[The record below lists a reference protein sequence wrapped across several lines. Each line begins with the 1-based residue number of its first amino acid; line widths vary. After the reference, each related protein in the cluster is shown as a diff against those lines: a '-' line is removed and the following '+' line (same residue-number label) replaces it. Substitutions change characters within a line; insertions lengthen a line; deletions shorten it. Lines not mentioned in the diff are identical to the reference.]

1 MQKTKVSEICQPCS
15 QANAVSEDDGIE
27 AAIRRFASQPETHV
41 LYVIGKGGQLKG
53 LVKIRHLLN
62 WVRLKIGVGQ
72 ERHDFTRG
80 VEAFEAFEFLKL
92 AQSTKIGDIVSTA
105 VTVKG
110 EDTLAHALNL
120 MASEEVVEVAVVD
133 KKNKLIGEIKLTD
146 VMARLL
152 DMKKSGG
159 K

>member
-1 MQKTKVSEICQPCS
+1 MHKTKVSEICHPCS
-15 QANAVSEDDGIE
+15 KANAVSEDDGIE

-72 ERHDFTRG
+72 ERYDFTRG
-80 VEAFEAFEFLKL
+80 VEAFEAFEFIKL
-92 AQSTKIGDIVSTA
+92 AESTRIGDIVSAA
-105 VTVKG
+105 VTLTM

-120 MASEEVVEVAVVD
+120 MASEEVVEVAVID
-133 KKNKLIGEIKLTD
+133 EKKKLVGEIKLTD

-152 DMKKSGG
+152 DMKKGG
-159 K
+159 KK

>member
-1 MQKTKVSEICQPCS
+1 MQKTKVSEICVPCS
-15 QANAVSEDDGIE
+15 KAMAVSEDDDIE

-41 LYVIGKGGQLKG
+41 LYVVGKGGQLRG

-62 WVRLKIGVGQ
+62 WVRLRVGADQ
-72 ERHDFTRG
+72 ERRDFTRG
-80 VEAFEAFEFLKL
+80 VEAFEAFEFIKL
-92 AQSTKIGDIVSTA
+92 AQSTKIGEIVSTA
-105 VTVKG
+105 VTVKM

-120 MASEEVVEVAVVD
+120 MANEEVVEVAVVD
-133 KKNKLIGEIKLTD
+133 GKNKLIGEIKLTD

-152 DMKKSGG
+152 DMKKGSQ

>member
-1 MQKTKVSEICQPCS
+1 MQNTKVSEICLPCME
-15 QANAVSEDDGIE
+15 AMAVSEDDGIE

-41 LYVIGKGGQLKG
+41 LYVVGKGGQLKG

-62 WVRLKIGVGQ
+62 WIRLRIGADL
-72 ERHDFTRG
+72 ERHGFTRG
-80 VEAFEAFEFLKL
+80 VEAFEAFEFIKL
-92 AQSTKIGDIVSTA
+92 AQSTKIGDIVSAA
-105 VTVKG
+105 VTVKM

-133 KKNKLIGEIKLTD
+133 EKNKLIGEIKLTD

-152 DMKKSGG
+152 DMKKGST

>member
-1 MQKTKVSEICQPCS
+1 MQKTKVSEICHPCS
-15 QANAVSEDDGIE
+15 KATAVSEDDGIE

-41 LYVIGKGGQLKG
+41 LYVVAKSGRLKG

-62 WVRLKIGVGQ
+62 WVRLKTGVGQ
-72 ERHDFTRG
+72 ERRDFTRG
-80 VEAFEAFEFLKL
+80 VEAFEAFEFIKL

-105 VTVKG
+105 VTVKMD
-110 EDTLAHALNL
+110 DTLAHALNL

-133 KKNKLIGEIKLTD
+133 SKKKLIGEIKLTD